1 MARKMIAAALLVVLA
16 AASEPSYA
24 DQALDMKHVMEAGR
38 KAPLIHQQ
46 ALVKKSAKKAAV
58 AIDAELDDRLF
69 ASADRVMKDLHSM
82 EASKPKAALAA
93 VKGESQQERAARYFA
108 ANGLDKMG
116 SMLGLNVASAKA
128 RASQM
133 VKKAEL
139 AKVEKAEVE
148 IDDSEQA
155 ERARWKKVDALR
167 LKRPA
172 SIK

>member
-46 ALVKKSAKKAAV
+46 ALVKKSARKAAV
-58 AIDAELDDRLF
+58 AIDAGLDDRLF
-69 ASADRVMKDLHSM
+69 SAADRVMKDLHGM

-128 RASQM
+128 KASL

-139 AKVEKAEVE
+139 AKIEKAEVE

>member
-1 MARKMIAAALLVVLA
+1 MIAAALLVVLA

-24 DQALDMKHVMEAGR
+24 DQALDMKHIMEAGR

-93 VKGESQQERAARYFA
+93 VSVEAQKDRAARYFA
-108 ANGLDKMG
+108 MNGLDKVG

-128 RASQM
+128 KASL

-148 IDDSEQA
+148 VDDTEEA
-155 ERARWKKVDALR
+155 ESARWKKVDALR

-172 SIK
+172 SIE